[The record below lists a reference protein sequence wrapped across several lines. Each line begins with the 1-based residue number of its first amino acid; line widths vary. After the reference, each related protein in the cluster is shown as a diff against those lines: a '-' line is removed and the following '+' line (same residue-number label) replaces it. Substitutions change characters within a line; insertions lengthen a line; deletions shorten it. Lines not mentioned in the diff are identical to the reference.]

1 MSPFLPLFLL
11 LLHLLAAPT
20 TSDRMIPVNCLN
32 PGATSTSCS
41 TAVSTNTNDPTEC
54 CDPLLA
60 SQSLGM
66 LSETA
71 VILLRRG
78 YRYTM
83 DDNLF
88 SGTTQFSDVEIR
100 GSGTASEV
108 TLFNEA
114 KMSGYID
121 SPHYTT
127 FDGGSVNSNTR
138 GISWG

>member
-1 MSPFLPLFLL
+1 
-11 LLHLLAAPT
+11 
-20 TSDRMIPVNCLN
+20 
-32 PGATSTSCS
+32 
-41 TAVSTNTNDPTEC
+41 
-54 CDPLLA
+54 
-60 SQSLGM
+60 M

-108 TLFNEA
+108 TLFNEYS
-114 KMSGYID
+114 MSGYID

-127 FDGGSVNSNTR
+127 FDGGSLNSNTR